1 MACFR
6 AVLFTTSHHHD
17 RRRPPTA
24 DGECSTPRPR
34 TSTGPPREK
43 VCHPGSPCP
52 PRSHPRSCKSPQ
64 TAPSSHTQILGGFY
78 MHPLLIRWVN
88 ERIPNK
94 VRESAR
100 KSRDGSRA
108 TAYSYCTCT
117 IVLVL
122 VLYVAPAAAAAVRC
136 DNNAHAAA
144 TMLPQGRGAA
154 GPRCRDHAA
163 ACRRDRRRRD
173 RHR

>member
-1 MACFR
+1 MTSPGPSPLSVFG
-6 AVLFTTSHHHD
+6 VL
-17 RRRPPTA
+17 
-24 DGECSTPRPR
+24 GEW
-34 TSTGPPREK
+34 G
-43 VCHPGSPCP
+43 
-52 PRSHPRSCKSPQ
+52 
-64 TAPSSHTQILGGFY
+64 
-78 MHPLLIRWVN
+78 N
-88 ERIPNK
+88 ERILAKNK

-108 TAYSYCTCT
+108 TAYSYCSST
-117 IVLVL
+117 IVL